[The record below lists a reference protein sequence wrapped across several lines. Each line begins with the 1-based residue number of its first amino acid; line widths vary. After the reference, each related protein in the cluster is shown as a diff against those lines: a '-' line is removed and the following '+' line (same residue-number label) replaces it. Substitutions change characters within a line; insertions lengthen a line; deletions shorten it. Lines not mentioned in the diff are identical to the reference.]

1 MFQHLLCRL
10 ILLCSLLPFVAY
22 SQSEQE
28 SEASELY
35 PAHIEVRVGQTGD
48 SFYRVMMDDYEEPF
62 ISISNAAFSL
72 LEMNGQC
79 DDVGYCEIYL
89 PQDVA
94 RESPPYIVYTEQAA
108 CYRDENNNRDDNNI
122 QSIKFEVIESE
133 TYIHWYSLQ
142 ACIPAKV
149 RWDIDDYRLTV
160 SPEFSSLTELEAVIS
175 KIKNESRKK
184 AEELK
189 RASNVPAVEPL
200 AGVGL
205 ATRVATSVYHDSE
218 EGGDVYAISDTILST
233 EHSLS
238 RLSIDSREDQPI
250 VYYNITAET
259 NDGEGSLEL
268 GHVLLDGSV
277 FTINQTLEDGLYYT
291 NRNRQPEF
299 GNLQLERTTQ
309 PNISIDVLVN
319 GIYQRTYRSDEFGR
333 FVIEEDN
340 ISPGDTIKFRYYLSK
355 GVWQEEEI
363 TVAGLEDAFL
373 PSNEWGVEV
382 VGNEGADRA
391 GAVSLEYG
399 LADYF
404 TVGSAFRRQ
413 HGNDLLGF
421 QGRYLPIH
429 WFAGHI
435 GWLPDF
441 NRFPMEFDIL
451 LGGEQSASIE
461 LNKTDELA
469 LESMEYDVFKYNLSL
484 ANLTA
489 FLTVRNDDDELS
501 VEPKVNAKVSSN
513 LFLSYAG
520 DYQYTKDTYQDSY
533 LHTVELAKSG
543 FSDTSWN
550 ISGTVNGSGH
560 HERTELSWRNACKEC
575 VLDPLKM
582 FQELTTSVSARY
594 QKQAVSVTASL
605 EARVN
610 PYLLFKLEG
619 TGDRYGVEMTTEFG
633 AKTDFDEEIGEFVE
647 WNRYNHSKL
656 TGILYDHHKQP
667 IAGVSLQV
675 LDQRAVSD
683 SKGRFE
689 FASVPAREK
698 LPIYVDERALDLNL
712 TPIQN
717 PVFVNTKQVGQTHAP
732 IEMVVSF
739 GVDGIVE
746 GDIESNAY
754 LHFKHIQ
761 KGTEYSSEIESD
773 GFYMVEGLI
782 AGKYIIT
789 LEMGDNRFVQGVDL
803 DGDFWISDLT
813 FQLIDFHK
821 VY

>member
-1 MFQHLLCRL
+1 MFQHLACRFA
-10 ILLCSLLPFVAY
+10 LLCSLFPFVVL
-22 SQSEQE
+22 SQSEGE
-28 SEASELY
+28 SEAIELY
-35 PAHIEVRVGQTGD
+35 PAHIEVRVGQVGD

-79 DDVGYCEIYL
+79 DENGYCEIYL
-89 PQDVA
+89 PQDVG
-94 RESPPYIVYTEQAA
+94 RESPPYIVDSEQAL
-108 CYRDENNNRDDNNI
+108 CFRDDNNI
-122 QSIKFEVIESE
+122 QSIKFEVIDSE

-142 ACIPAKV
+142 ACIPAKI

-189 RASNVPAVEPL
+189 RASNTPVIEPL
-200 AGVGL
+200 ATVGL
-205 ATRVATSVYHDSE
+205 ATRVAASVYHDSE
-218 EGGDVYAISDTILST
+218 TGGDVYAISDTILST

-238 RLSIDSREDQPI
+238 RLSIDSREDNPI
-250 VYYNITAET
+250 VYYNIAVEAHE
-259 NDGEGSLEL
+259 GEGSLEI

-277 FTINQTLEDGLYYT
+277 FTVNQTLEDGLYYT
-291 NRNRQPEF
+291 NRKRQPEF

-319 GIYQRTYRSDEFGR
+319 GIYQTTYRSDEFGR
-333 FVIEEDN
+333 FVVEEEN

-373 PSNEWGVEV
+373 PRNEWGVQV

-404 TVGSAFRRQ
+404 TVGSAFMRQ
-413 HGNDLLGF
+413 HGKDLIGF
-421 QGRYLPIH
+421 QGRYLPAH
-429 WFAGHI
+429 WLAGHI
-435 GWLPDF
+435 GWLPEF

-451 LGGEQSASIE
+451 INGDQSASIE
-461 LNKTDELA
+461 LNKTDELD

-489 FLTVRNDDDELS
+489 FLTVRDDDDELS
-501 VEPKVNAKVSSN
+501 VEPKLNSKVARN
-513 LFLSYAG
+513 LFVSYAG
-520 DYQYTKDTYQDSY
+520 DYRYTKASHQDDY
-533 LHTVELAKSG
+533 LHTIGLAKSG

-550 ISGTVNGSGH
+550 ISGTVDGSGH
-560 HERTELSWRNACKEC
+560 HERTELSLRNACKEC
-575 VLDPLKM
+575 LLDPLEV
-582 FQELTTSVSARY
+582 FQELTTNVSARY
-594 QKQAVSVTASL
+594 QKQEISFTASL

-619 TGDRYGVEMTTEFG
+619 TEDRYGVEMTTEFG
-633 AKTDFDEEIGEFVE
+633 AKTYFDESIGEFVE

-656 TGILYDHHKQP
+656 TGIVYDHHKQP
-667 IAGVSLQV
+667 IQGVSLQI

-683 SKGRFE
+683 TKGRFE
-689 FASVPAREK
+689 FSSVPARDN
-698 LPIYVDERALDLNL
+698 LPIYIDEGALDLNL

-717 PVFVNTKQVGQTHAP
+717 PVFVNTKQVGLTHAH

-739 GVDGIVE
+739 GVDGMVE
-746 GDIESNAY
+746 GDLENSAY

-782 AGKYIIT
+782 AGKYIVT
-789 LEMGDNRFVQGVDL
+789 LDMGDKRYVQGADL
-803 DGDFWISDLT
+803 DGDFWVSDLT
-813 FQLIDFHK
+813 FNLIDFHK

>member
-1 MFQHLLCRL
+1 MFHHLVFRL
-10 ILLCSLLPFVAY
+10 VLLYSLLPFPAQ
-22 SQSEQE
+22 SQLQGED
-28 SEASELY
+28 EANELY
-35 PAHIEVRVGQTGD
+35 PAHIEVRVGQVGD

-62 ISISNAAFSL
+62 VSISNAAFSL
-72 LEMNGQC
+72 LVMNGQC
-79 DDVGYCEIYL
+79 DEDGYCEIYL
-89 PQDVA
+89 PQDVG
-94 RESPPYIVYTEQAA
+94 RESPPYIVDTQQAI
-108 CYRDENNNRDDNNI
+108 CYRDDTNI
-122 QSIKFEVIESE
+122 QSIKFEVIDAE

-189 RASNVPAVEPL
+189 RASNVPVVEPH
-200 AGVGL
+200 ATVGL

-250 VYYNITAET
+250 VYYNIAVET

-373 PSNEWGVEV
+373 PRNEWGVEV

-404 TVGSAFRRQ
+404 TVGSALRRQ
-413 HGNDLLGF
+413 HGNDLVGF
-421 QGRYLPIH
+421 QGRYLPTH

-451 LGGEQSASIE
+451 LGGDQSASIE
-461 LNKTDELA
+461 LNKTDDLA

-489 FLTVRNDDDELS
+489 FLTIRNDDDELS

-575 VLDPLKM
+575 VLDPLKV
-582 FQELTTSVSARY
+582 FQELTTNVSARY
-594 QKQAVSVTASL
+594 QKQEVSFTASL

-619 TGDRYGVEMTTEFG
+619 TEDRYGVEMTTEFG
-633 AKTDFDEEIGEFVE
+633 AKTYFDEDIGEFVE
-647 WNRYNHSKL
+647 WNRYNHSNL
-656 TGILYDHHKQP
+656 TGIVYDHHKQP

-689 FASVPAREK
+689 FSSVPAREK
-698 LPIYVDERALDLNL
+698 LPIYIDEGALDLNL

-739 GVDGIVE
+739 GVDGTVE

-789 LEMGDNRFVQGVDL
+789 LEMGDNRFVQGADL
-803 DGDFWISDLT
+803 DGDFWVSDLT